1 MSLDFYIITCYF
13 FAVIEIICAIKV
25 ATVYKEKR
33 NFVSILMICWF
44 AVGVGVGIFAVMTVL
59 NRPLYEGTFYLV
71 LITFIM
77 ILIMILLYMLDL
89 RKPLLIPVAILIVT
103 VIIFLISP
111 EIYEVTH
118 RILLYSL
125 GFIPIVGFFYLT
137 FKNKDVKSLILFAI
151 I

>member
-1 MSLDFYIITCYF
+1 
-13 FAVIEIICAIKV
+13 
-25 ATVYKEKR
+25 
-33 NFVSILMICWF
+33 
-44 AVGVGVGIFAVMTVL
+44 
-59 NRPLYEGTFYLV
+59 
-71 LITFIM
+71 M

-118 RILLYSL
+118 KILLYSL

-137 FKNKDVKSLILFAI
+137 FKNKDVKSLSMVIHFIFLTAQGMVTLTNPLLGGIFILISAI
-151 I
+151 VIALGILGVFDKLIEYVQKENTAD